1 MKFELTILG
10 CGGAIPTLERKPT
23 AQYLNI
29 QDRHFLIDCG
39 EGTQIQLRKY
49 NCKFSKIDHIFISHL
64 HGDHFLGLFGYL
76 STLGLLGRT
85 NCIYIYAPKDLK
97 KLLLSHHEIIGKK
110 LNFDIE
116 FIELNFTESELIFE
130 DSVVEITSFPV
141 FHSVPCCG
149 FIFKEKPSKRRI
161 IKEKIEELGLSIEA
175 IKKLKNRENFEIDGS
190 HINYEDVTTA
200 GQRSRSYA
208 YCADTSFNNKII
220 PYVENSDL
228 LYHEATF
235 LETQLDK
242 AVKTRHSTATQAATI
257 ALNAHVKQLLIGH
270 FSARYKKADEF
281 IKEAKKVFKNTVAC
295 YDGYIHEIK
304 K

>member
-76 STLGLLGRT
+76 STLSLLGRT

>member
-200 GQRSRSYA
+200 GHRSRSYA

>member
-76 STLGLLGRT
+76 STLSLLGRT

-200 GQRSRSYA
+200 GHRSRSYA

-295 YDGYIHEIK
+295 YD
-304 K
+304 